1 LRCNTNA
8 RNRARLET
16 TTGNA
21 SAFPQEFHGRSK
33 QRERQTVRRR
43 RKNIAVRS
51 MGFEDK
57 RLGHGRAFQT
67 RRFKSR

>member
-1 LRCNTNA
+1 MRET
-8 RNRARLET
+8 ARLET

-33 QRERQTVRRR
+33 QRERQTVRHR
-43 RKNIAVRS
+43 RKNTAVRP

-57 RLGHGRAFQT
+57 RLGHSRASQT